1 MSSIRHG
8 TTNGNW
14 EKWVERL
21 EDYAKVTLFSNC
33 SSIFSF
39 LMCRIIKMKQL
50 GELKLIKMIVGTLR
64 SMNRAREVFAK
75 SKKKNF
81 SRFNFKVEIIRNSNW
96 FVFREIVQKRMI
108 MGLNRVNLAYY

>member
-1 MSSIRHG
+1 MSPIRHG

-33 SSIFSF
+33 STIFSF
-39 LMCRIIKMKQL
+39 LCRITKMKQL

-64 SMNRAREVFAK
+64 SMNQAREVFAK

-81 SRFNFKVEIIRNSNW
+81 SRLNLKVEII
-96 FVFREIVQKRMI
+96 KK
-108 MGLNRVNLAYY
+108 